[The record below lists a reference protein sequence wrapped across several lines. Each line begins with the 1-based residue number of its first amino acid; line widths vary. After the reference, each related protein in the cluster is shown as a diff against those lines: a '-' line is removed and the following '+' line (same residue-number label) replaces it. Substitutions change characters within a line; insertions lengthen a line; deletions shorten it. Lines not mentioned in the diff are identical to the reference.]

1 MEMDPILSFHLIVDH
16 AKAQIINGIYI
27 YIYNNFKDV
36 EQRTLVK
43 AV

>member
-27 YIYNNFKDV
+27 YNNFKDV